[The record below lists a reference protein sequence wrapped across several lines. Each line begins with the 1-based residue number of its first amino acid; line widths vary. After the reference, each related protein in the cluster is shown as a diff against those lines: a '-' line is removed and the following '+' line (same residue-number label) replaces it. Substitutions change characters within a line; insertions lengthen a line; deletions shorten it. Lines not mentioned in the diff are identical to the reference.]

1 MQIILPLQIVLKRV
15 NVLFSPMNI
24 MPLVLSCFK
33 VKTILAIHRNLLWL
47 YPNDIP
53 GGRIKFLL
61 QRLFTSLSIKI
72 IEKIIVDSQTAK
84 NELIKIFSNIVD
96 KTEMAY

>member
-1 MQIILPLQIVLKRV
+1 MPIVLG
-15 NVLFSPMNI
+15 F
-24 MPLVLSCFK
+24 FK
-33 VKTILAIHRNLLWL
+33 VKTTLVIHSNLPWL
-47 YPNDIP
+47 YPGDVP